1 MEVRIGGAYNGP
13 AHSANGGYACGV
25 FAGLAAFPEATPP
38 AVTLHTPPPLQ
49 TDLDVRAGARRTQVW
64 HGERLIATIGPEAGK
79 VDEVEPVTVTE
90 AKQAESAFEGWEGH
104 PFPTCFVCGVER
116 TPSGGFPVTP
126 GKVDGR
132 DLVACTWTPEADDDG
147 EVPTALVWSVLD
159 CPGGWTG
166 DPVREPMVL
175 GRMSAI
181 VHKRPLPGRTH
192 VIVGRLRRR
201 HGRTANVGTA
211 LYDETGRLLAKAA
224 SVWIALDS
232 GKREEKG

>member
-1 MEVRIGGAYNGP
+1 MKVRIGGAYNGP
-13 AHSANGGYACGV
+13 ADSANGGYACGV
-25 FAGLAAFPEATPP
+25 FAGLAAYSEATPP
-38 AVTLHTPPPLQ
+38 AVTLHAPPPLG
-49 TDLDVRAGARRTQVW
+49 TDLEVRAGARRTQVW

-79 VDEVEPVTVTE
+79 VDEIEPVTVAE
-90 AKQAESAFEGWEGH
+90 AEQAEAGFAGREGH

-116 TPSGGFPVTP
+116 EPSGGFPVTP

-132 DLVACTWTPEADDDG
+132 DLVACTWTPEAGDDG
-147 EVPTALVWSVLD
+147 EVPSALVWSVLD

-181 VHKRPLPGRTH
+181 VHKRPSPGRAH

-211 LYDETGRLLAKAA
+211 LYDDTGRLLAQAA

-232 GKREEKG
+232 GKREKKG